1 VGDTIVSSTD
11 LYGSTWNLF
20 ANTFKTL
27 GIEVHFVD
35 PSDPENFPRATDART
50 RAYFAETLP
59 NPKLTMFSIEAVAAI
74 GEQLGVTLIVD
85 NTTAPVICK
94 PFKHGAHIVRLFDHQ
109 VHRWAA

>member
-1 VGDTIVSSTD
+1 MVSPTD

-20 ANTFKTL
+20 ANTFKTF

-35 PSDPENFPRATDART
+35 PSDPENFRRATHART

-59 NPKLTMFSIEAVAAI
+59 SPKRTMISIAAVAAI
-74 GEQLGVTLIVD
+74 GEQLGATPIVD
-85 NTTAPVICK
+85 DTTAPVICK
-94 PFKHGAHIVRLFDHQ
+94 PFKQGAHIVRLFAHQ